1 MRKYDYSFLKKRI
14 PGNIVGL
21 TEIIADLKS
30 KEEFRKLQYTETFES
45 LRQKAIIESV
55 KGSNAIEG
63 IVTTD
68 DRIRDIVN
76 GSAPVTH
83 DELEIS
89 GYKDALNI
97 IHTNYENM
105 DIDEDL
111 IRMFHRLIEEETNAS
126 GAGEYKKTS
135 NFIMEYG
142 PDGTRRV
149 RFKPVSPGKVPENME
164 QLLMAYY
171 EARQDSEISPLML
184 IPCFVLDFLCIHP
197 FTDGNGR
204 VSRLLTV
211 LLLYLSGYDIVR
223 YISYEGQVNKYK
235 ASYYEALE
243 QSSAGWHDNKNDYV
257 PVIINFLQILYRC
270 FKDLDEVFTDISLKK
285 AKKSERVENILLG
298 AIVPISKQDIAEKV
312 PDISVKTI
320 ELVLNK
326 MLKENKIK
334 KIGSYK
340 DARYM
345 RNNATN
351 NVSKN
356 S

>member
-1 MRKYDYSFLKKRI
+1 MRRYDYSFLKSRI

-21 TEIIADLKS
+21 TDIIADLKS
-30 KEEFRKLQYTETFES
+30 KEEFRKLQYTETFET

-68 DRIRDIVN
+68 ERIRDIVN
-76 GSAPVTH
+76 GSVPVTH

-97 IHTNYENM
+97 IHTEHENM
-105 DIDEDL
+105 DINEDV
-111 IRMFHRLIEEETNAS
+111 IRMFHRLIEEGANAS
-126 GAGEYKKTS
+126 VAGEYKKTS

-149 RFKPVSPGKVPENME
+149 RFKPILPGKVSDNIE
-164 QLLMAYY
+164 QLLLAYY
-171 EARQDSEISPLML
+171 DARQDSEISPLLL
-184 IPCFVLDFLCIHP
+184 IPCFILDFLCIHP
-197 FTDGNGR
+197 FSDGNGR

-243 QSSAGWHDNKNDYV
+243 QSSTGWHDNKNDYV

-270 FKDLDEVFTDISLKK
+270 FKDLDEAFTDISLKK
-285 AKKSERVENILLG
+285 AKKSERVESILLG
-298 AIVPISKQDIAEKV
+298 TIVPISKQDVAEKV

-320 ELVLNK
+320 ELVLGK

-345 RNNATN
+345 RNNDN
-351 NVSKN
+351 R
-356 S
+356 

>member
-1 MRKYDYSFLKKRI
+1 MRRYDYSFLKSRI

-21 TEIIADLKS
+21 TDIIADLKS
-30 KEEFRKLQYTETFES
+30 KEEFRKLQYTETFET

-68 DRIRDIVN
+68 ERIRDIVN
-76 GSAPVTH
+76 GSVPVTH

-97 IHTNYENM
+97 IHTEHENM
-105 DIDEDL
+105 DINEDV
-111 IRMFHRLIEEETNAS
+111 IRMFHRLIEEGANAS
-126 GAGEYKKTS
+126 VAGEYKKTS

-149 RFKPVSPGKVPENME
+149 RFKPILPGKVSDNIE
-164 QLLMAYY
+164 QLLLAYY
-171 EARQDSEISPLML
+171 DARQDSEISPLML

-243 QSSAGWHDNKNDYV
+243 QSSTGWHENKNDYV

-270 FKDLDEVFTDISLKK
+270 FKDLDETFTDISLKK
-285 AKKSERVENILLG
+285 AKKSERVESILLG

-320 ELVLNK
+320 ELVLGK

-345 RNNATN
+345 RNNASSN
-351 NVSKN
+351 
-356 S
+356 

>member
-1 MRKYDYSFLKKRI
+1 
-14 PGNIVGL
+14 
-21 TEIIADLKS
+21 
-30 KEEFRKLQYTETFES
+30 LQYSETFER

-68 DRIRDIVN
+68 DRIRDIIN
-76 GSAPVTH
+76 GSTPVTH

-89 GYKDALNI
+89 GYKDALNT
-97 IHTNYENM
+97 IHMNHENM
-105 DIDEDL
+105 DIDEDV
-111 IRMFHRLIEEETNAS
+111 IRMFHRMIEESVNAAT
-126 GAGEYKKTS
+126 AGEYKKTP

-142 PDGTRRV
+142 PDGSRRV
-149 RFKPVSPGKVPENME
+149 RFKPISPANVSENME
-164 QLLMAYY
+164 QLVLAYY
-171 EARQDSEISPLML
+171 DARQNSEISPLLL
-184 IPCFVLDFLCIHP
+184 IPCFILDFLCIHP

-223 YISYEGQVNKYK
+223 YVSYEGQVNKYK
-235 ASYYEALE
+235 ASYYESLE
-243 QSSAGWHDNKNDYV
+243 QSSSGWHENKNDYV
-257 PVIINFLQILYRC
+257 PVIINFLQIIYRC
-270 FKDLDEVFTDISLKK
+270 FKDLDESFTDISLKK
-285 AKKSERVENILLG
+285 AKKTERVESILLG
-298 AIVPISKQDIAEKV
+298 AIVPISKQDIAEIV

-320 ELVLNK
+320 ELVLSK

-345 RNNATN
+345 RNNMT
-351 NVSKN
+351 
-356 S
+356 

>member
-1 MRKYDYSFLKKRI
+1 MRRYDYTFLINQI

-21 TEIIADLKS
+21 TDIIADLKS
-30 KEEFRKLQYTETFES
+30 KEEFRKLQYSETFER

-68 DRIRDIVN
+68 DRIRDIIN
-76 GSAPVTH
+76 GSTPVTH

-89 GYKDALNI
+89 GYKDALNT
-97 IHTNYENM
+97 IHMNHENM
-105 DIDEDL
+105 DIDEDV
-111 IRMFHRLIEEETNAS
+111 IRMFHRMIEESVNAS
-126 GAGEYKKTS
+126 TAGEYKNTP

-142 PDGTRRV
+142 PDGSRRV
-149 RFKPVSPGKVPENME
+149 RFKPISPANVSENME
-164 QLLMAYY
+164 QLILAYY
-171 EARQDSEISPLML
+171 DARQNSEISPLLL
-184 IPCFVLDFLCIHP
+184 IPCFILDFLCIHP

-223 YISYEGQVNKYK
+223 YVSYEGQVNKYK
-235 ASYYEALE
+235 ASYYESLE
-243 QSSAGWHDNKNDYV
+243 QSSRGWHENKNDYV
-257 PVIINFLQILYRC
+257 PVIINFLQVIYRC
-270 FKDLDEVFTDISLKK
+270 FKDLDESFTDISLKK
-285 AKKSERVENILLG
+285 AKKTERVENILLG
-298 AIVPISKQDIAEKV
+298 AIVPISKQDIVEKV

-320 ELVLNK
+320 ELVLSK

-334 KIGSYK
+334 KIGTYK

-345 RNNATN
+345 RNNMT
-351 NVSKN
+351 
-356 S
+356 